1 MLIARALS
9 TQPHVLLLDEPFTGL
24 DAPNTESLLELFEE
38 LSQRG
43 KSIVMSTHNLAEAAH
58 SCHRLVLF
66 NGTVIADDSASHLL
80 HQTDPWTQTFGV
92 RAGSPLLSAIG
103 VTA

>member
-1 MLIARALS
+1 MLIARALA

-38 LSQRG
+38 LSHRG
-43 KSIVMSTHNLAEAAH
+43 TSIIMSTHNLSEAAH
-58 SCHRLVLF
+58 SCHRLILF
-66 NGTVIADDSASHLL
+66 NGTVVADDSASRLL
-80 HQTDPWTQTFGV
+80 RQTDPWTRTFGV

-103 VTA
+103 VSA